1 MMMLL
6 VLHELCSW
14 KNVFPAKKKNSNLYS
29 QKQRSETIILPARQ
43 TKRQDFRCETL
54 SKENSDQKFP

>member
-1 MMMLL
+1 MLL
-6 VLHELCSW
+6 VLQKLYSW
-14 KNVFPAKKKNSNLYS
+14 KDVSPPKKKKIVICSPK
-29 QKQRSETIILPARQ
+29 KQRSETIILPARQ